1 MSTAEEKRYLI
12 MLKKMHK
19 GEKNMRLY
27 QIRNGKKW
35 KSASCHVTKLDTKER
50 IIRSYFKKYFLK
62 ENLLHADQ
70 KL

>member
-1 MSTAEEKRYLI
+1 
-12 MLKKMHK
+12 MHK
-19 GEKNMRLY
+19 GEKNVRLY
-27 QIRNGKKW
+27 QIRTGKKW
-35 KSASCHVTKLDTKER
+35 KSASRHVAKLDTKER